1 MTANG
6 ALHHRVNIGKPINVA
21 ASISTPVESSFPVVG
36 HLTMTTLAWLIRV
49 PPLHDPPQ
57 LTRLGVGRA
66 PCSRDQ
72 GRRGIGK
79 RDCSL
84 PTPDGAEERRGQWR
98 RYAPSDATQG
108 PQPSAATS
116 AAPRVVFA
124 KGGVARLPVFTLP
137 TRIVV
142 TSPIKIVVRFV
153 FPHLPPWMLGGRL
166 GMPLMGSRFGLLRR
180 CQGRRRK
187 GSDQDEGNKT
197 FDHWGSPVCLP
208 LTSA

>member
-1 MTANG
+1 MSSSLTTRADQMTQRVWHPLPCAGVFFCRQLLDANRG
-6 ALHHRVNIGKPINVA
+6 RGWSSLDYRSLRALSA
-21 ASISTPVESSFPVVG
+21 AV
-36 HLTMTTLAWLIRV
+36 
-49 PPLHDPPQ
+49 
-57 LTRLGVGRA
+57 
-66 PCSRDQ
+66 
-72 GRRGIGK
+72 
-79 RDCSL
+79 
-84 PTPDGAEERRGQWR
+84 
-98 RYAPSDATQG
+98 DATQG

-142 TSPIKIVVRFV
+142 TSPIRIVVRFV

-166 GMPLMGSRFGLLRR
+166 RLGSRFGLLRR

-197 FDHWGSPVCLP
+197 FDHGGSRCVCPCFCITQKGRRPKPTPAQVRISGLKRSSRAYGELP
-208 LTSA
+208 LPDHL